1 MHKRCP
7 SLGAGVEGRS
17 RREQGRLQWIG
28 GFEEQLLPTPPP
40 LSQLL
45 QKNIMIQGSRFTEF
59 SRKIVTLDVYVT
71 DTFLIALE
79 FFSKFILKCQV
90 NETSIPAKSSF

>member
-1 MHKRCP
+1 MHKRRP

-17 RREQGRLQWIG
+17 RREQGRLQWTG
-28 GFEEQLLPTPPP
+28 GFEEQLLPPPP

-45 QKNIMIQGSRFTEF
+45 QKNIMIQGTRFTEF

-71 DTFLIALE
+71 DTFLIAL
-79 FFSKFILKCQV
+79 
-90 NETSIPAKSSF
+90 